1 MIQIYSPGNTD
12 YGKNGDMPIFPTKAE
27 ISATLNGTWQLNLEH
42 PIDKTGRWK
51 YIQEDAVVKLPS
63 FNGDQLFRIREKKK
77 ASSGITATAE
87 PIFMD
92 SMYDCFLTDIRPTA
106 KNGQEALDIMTAP
119 NAKYSGKSDITKRT
133 TAYYE
138 YKNLIEAI
146 NGDDDNSFINRWGGE
161 IIFDNFEITINERVG
176 GDYGVTL
183 QYGKNIQKNG
193 ITESVDMTGIVTR
206 IYPKAYNGYKL
217 SGSGYVDS
225 PVINSYPIIKVA
237 TITFEDVKM
246 AEDAQEDDKENGIT
260 VCSTQAELDTALRKK
275 CNEQFSAGI
284 DKPSVNITA
293 DMVLLQNTRQY
304 KNYAVLEQV
313 SLGDTIHCRHA
324 KLGITTDARVI
335 SLKYDAIKRKVTY
348 VELGDFTYNYF
359 NNVSSSVDRIDQVI
373 RPDGTVMADKIAGF
387 INGAMASLRAQ
398 YDVAKKQDVMAILF
412 ENLDESSDLYGAM
425 ALGTQGLMISKTRT
439 ADGREWDWTTAMTAK
454 GMIAN
459 IIVAGT
465 ISDKNGL
472 NYWDLESGE
481 FSLSATGFMVDG
493 KPAEKYFKDNWSQEE
508 IFNKLS
514 NNGNTHGVFMKD
526 GQLYINATYIQTGKI
541 TDKNKKNYW
550 DLDTGEFQLSS
561 TATVGGNKIATVNET
576 IKYVDVEYSSGNSST
591 VPPTSGWNTGSPEW
605 EAGKYIWQRTV
616 TTMADG
622 SKNISDPTC
631 IQGAAGE
638 NGESTTITTNIIDY
652 AVSNSGTTPPQNW
665 TQNIPSVTPGQFLWM
680 RNTVKYSDGTS
691 SISYGV
697 SYQGENGENG
707 DNGVGISSSSVMYQ
721 ASDSGTAVPTG
732 NWQQQVPEMTPGSFL
747 WTRTQFS
754 YTDGSTTTLYSVSY
768 QGENGS
774 QGIPGPAGEDGR
786 TLYTWIKYADT
797 PTSGMSDNP
806 DGKKYLGISYNNE
819 SAIES
824 TNYSDYQW
832 SEVQGKDG
840 VPGPAG
846 EDGQTLYTWIKYA
859 TSASGAN
866 MSDSPDG
873 RDYIGIAYNKTTP
886 TESNSP

>member
-63 FNGDQLFRIREKKK
+63 FNGDQLFRIRDKKK

-119 NAKYSGKSDITKRT
+119 NAKYSGKSNITKRT

-161 IIFDNFEITINERVG
+161 ILFDNFEITINERVG

-225 PVINSYPIIKVA
+225 PVINSYPIVKVA

-246 AEDAQEDDKENGIT
+246 AEDAQEDDEENGVT
-260 VCSTQAELDTALRKK
+260 VCNTQAELDAALRKK

-313 SLGDTIHCRHA
+313 SLGDTIHCRHT

-335 SLKYDAIKRKVTY
+335 SLKYDSIKQKVTY

-359 NNVSSSVDRIDQVI
+359 NNVSSSVNRIDQVV

-387 INGAMASLRAQ
+387 IDGARASLRAQ

-412 ENLDESSDLYGAM
+412 ENLDESSTLYGAM

-439 ADGREWDWTTAMTAK
+439 ADGREWDWTTAMTAA
-454 GMIAN
+454 GLIAN
-459 IIVAGT
+459 VIIAG
-465 ISDKNGL
+465 IIADQKGR
-472 NYWDLESGE
+472 NYWNLDTGE
-481 FSLSATGFMVDG
+481 FALSATGFTVDG
-493 KPAEKYFKDNWSQEE
+493 KPAEDYFKDTWSQEE
-508 IFNKLS
+508 VFNKLTNNGAEQGIYLSGGKLYINASYMQIGTITDKQKKNYWNLATGEFSLSSNSFNVDGESADDFFKGSLSQDDIFNKLT
-514 NNGNTHGVFMKD
+514 NNGQVQGIYLQS
-526 GQLYINATYIQTGKI
+526 GRLYINADYIQAGTIKDKAGKSWWNL
-541 TDKNKKNYW
+541 T
-550 DLDTGEFQLSS
+550 TGEFHTENGTFTGTVTGSQIVGSEIKFENTNGAMAFLGNQGIGINDSEGNVIRFAFDNFGTGPSFSISNSDASKMISANYINGLIIKDGSS
-561 TATVGGNKIATVNET
+561 SLTLKADSYGSHWVNFITVN
-576 IKYVDVEYSSGNSST
+576 N
-591 VPPTSGWNTGSPEW
+591 
-605 EAGKYIWQRTV
+605 
-616 TTMADG
+616 
-622 SKNISDPTC
+622 
-631 IQGAAGE
+631 
-638 NGESTTITTNIIDY
+638 NGEYLYPIM
-652 AVSNSGTTPPQNW
+652 QNNGMGIQMSFEW
-665 TQNIPSVTPGQFLWM
+665 SAT
-680 RNTVKYSDGTS
+680 GTS
-691 SISYGV
+691 YLVIEDTIWGRYR
-697 SYQGENGENG
+697 
-707 DNGVGISSSSVMYQ
+707 
-721 ASDSGTAVPTG
+721 VPM
-732 NWQQQVPEMTPGSFL
+732 EK
-747 WTRTQFS
+747 
-754 YTDGSTTTLYSVSY
+754 
-768 QGENGS
+768 
-774 QGIPGPAGEDGR
+774 A
-786 TLYTWIKYADT
+786 
-797 PTSGMSDNP
+797 
-806 DGKKYLGISYNNE
+806 
-819 SAIES
+819 
-824 TNYSDYQW
+824 
-832 SEVQGKDG
+832 
-840 VPGPAG
+840 
-846 EDGQTLYTWIKYA
+846 
-859 TSASGAN
+859 
-866 MSDSPDG
+866 
-873 RDYIGIAYNKTTP
+873 
-886 TESNSP
+886 

>member
-1 MIQIYSPGNTD
+1 MIQIYSPGNTEYD
-12 YGKNGDMPIFPTKAE
+12 KNGDMTIFPTKAE
-27 ISATLNGTWQLNLEH
+27 IGATLNNTWQLNLEH

-63 FNGDQLFRIREKKK
+63 FNGDQLFRIRNKKK

-92 SMYDCFLTDIRPTA
+92 AMYDCFLNDVRPTA

-161 IIFDNFEITINERVG
+161 ILFDNFEITINERVG

-217 SGSGYVDS
+217 SGDGYVDS
-225 PVINSYPIIKVA
+225 PLLNSYPIVKVA
-237 TITFEDVKM
+237 TISFEDVKM
-246 AEDAQEDDKENGIT
+246 AEDAQEGDEENGVTI
-260 VCSTQAELDTALRKK
+260 CNSQEELDTALRQK

-313 SLGDTIHCRHA
+313 SLGDTIHCRHV

-412 ENLDESSDLYGAM
+412 ENLDKYSTLYGAM

-439 ADGREWDWTTAMTAK
+439 ADGREWDWTTAMTAA
-454 GMIAN
+454 GLIAN
-459 IIVAGT
+459 VIIAG
-465 ISDKNGL
+465 IIADQKGR
-472 NYWDLESGE
+472 NYWNLDTGE
-481 FSLSATGFMVDG
+481 FALSATGFTVDG
-493 KPAEKYFKDNWSQEE
+493 KPAEDYFKDTWSQEE
-508 IFNKLS
+508 VFNKLT
-514 NNGNTHGVFMKD
+514 NNGVEQGIYLSGGK
-526 GQLYINATYIQTGKI
+526 LYINASYMQIGTI

-550 DLDTGEFQLSS
+550 NLATGEFSLSS
-561 TATVGGNKIATVNET
+561 NSFNVDGESADDFFKGSLSQDDIFNKLTNNGQVQGIYLQSGRLYINADYIQAGT
-576 IKYVDVEYSSGNSST
+576 IKDKTGKSW
-591 VPPTSGWNTGSPEW
+591 WNLTTGEFNTENGTFTGTITGSTIVGSEIRFQKQDGTTIYLGNMGLGITDENGNNISFSFNGLASDGPDLW
-605 EAGKYIWQRTV
+605 IANSDASKYISINYMNGLTFR
-616 TTMADG
+616 DG
-622 SKNISDPTC
+622 DSALFLKPESYGGSWKNFIT
-631 IQGAAGE
+631 IQS
-638 NGESTTITTNIIDY
+638 NGETLYPIMQ
-652 AVSNSGTTPPQNW
+652 NSG
-665 TQNIPSVTPGQFLWM
+665 
-680 RNTVKYSDGTS
+680 
-691 SISYGV
+691 
-697 SYQGENGENG
+697 
-707 DNGVGISSSSVMYQ
+707 
-721 ASDSGTAVPTG
+721 
-732 NWQQQVPEMTPGSFL
+732 
-747 WTRTQFS
+747 
-754 YTDGSTTTLYSVSY
+754 
-768 QGENGS
+768 
-774 QGIPGPAGEDGR
+774 
-786 TLYTWIKYADT
+786 
-797 PTSGMSDNP
+797 
-806 DGKKYLGISYNNE
+806 LGIKMSFEWNATGSSYLV
-819 SAIES
+819 IEDS
-824 TNYSDYQW
+824 IWGRYR
-832 SEVQGKDG
+832 
-840 VPGPAG
+840 VPMEKA
-846 EDGQTLYTWIKYA
+846 
-859 TSASGAN
+859 
-866 MSDSPDG
+866 
-873 RDYIGIAYNKTTP
+873 
-886 TESNSP
+886 

>member
-42 PIDKTGRWK
+42 PIDKSGRWK

-92 SMYDCFLTDIRPTA
+92 SMYDCFLSDIRPTA

-119 NAKYSGKSDITKRT
+119 NAKYSGKSNITKRT

-161 IIFDNFEITINERVG
+161 ILFDNFEITINERVG

-225 PVINSYPIIKVA
+225 PVINSYPIVKVA
-237 TITFEDVKM
+237 TITFDDVKM
-246 AEDAQEDDKENGIT
+246 AEDAQEDDEENGVTI
-260 VCSTQAELDTALRKK
+260 CNSQAELDTALRKK

-313 SLGDTIHCRHA
+313 SLGDTIHCRHT

-335 SLKYDAIKRKVTY
+335 SLKYDSIKQKVTY

-359 NNVSSSVDRIDQVI
+359 NNVSSSVNRIDQVV

-387 INGAMASLRAQ
+387 IDGARASLRAQ

-412 ENLDESSDLYGAM
+412 ENLDESSTLYGAM

-439 ADGREWDWTTAMTAK
+439 ADGREWDWTTAMTAA
-454 GMIAN
+454 GLIAN
-459 IIVAGT
+459 VIIAG
-465 ISDKNGL
+465 IIADQKGR
-472 NYWDLESGE
+472 NYWNLDTGE
-481 FSLSATGFMVDG
+481 FALSATGFTVDG
-493 KPAEKYFKDNWSQEE
+493 KPAEDYFKDTWSQEE
-508 IFNKLS
+508 VFNKLTNNGAEQGIYLSGGKLYINASYMQIGTITDKQKKNYWNLATGEFSLSSNSFNVDGESADDFFKGSLSQDDIFNKLT
-514 NNGNTHGVFMKD
+514 NNGQVQGIYLQS
-526 GQLYINATYIQTGKI
+526 GRLYINADYIQAGTIKDKTGKSWWNL
-541 TDKNKKNYW
+541 T
-550 DLDTGEFQLSS
+550 TGEFH
-561 TATVGGNKIATVNET
+561 TENGTFTGT
-576 IKYVDVEYSSGNSST
+576 I
-591 VPPTSGWNTGSPEW
+591 TGSTIVGSEIRFQKQDGTTIYLGNMGLGITDENGNNISFSFNGLASDGPDLW
-605 EAGKYIWQRTV
+605 IANSDASKYISINYMNGLTFR
-616 TTMADG
+616 DG
-622 SKNISDPTC
+622 DSALFLKPESYGGSWKNFIT
-631 IQGAAGE
+631 IQS
-638 NGESTTITTNIIDY
+638 NGETLYPIM
-652 AVSNSGTTPPQNW
+652 Q
-665 TQNIPSVTPGQFLWM
+665 
-680 RNTVKYSDGTS
+680 
-691 SISYGV
+691 
-697 SYQGENGENG
+697 
-707 DNGVGISSSSVMYQ
+707 
-721 ASDSGTAVPTG
+721 DSG
-732 NWQQQVPEMTPGSFL
+732 
-747 WTRTQFS
+747 
-754 YTDGSTTTLYSVSY
+754 
-768 QGENGS
+768 
-774 QGIPGPAGEDGR
+774 
-786 TLYTWIKYADT
+786 
-797 PTSGMSDNP
+797 
-806 DGKKYLGISYNNE
+806 LGIKMSFEWNATG
-819 SAIES
+819 S
-824 TNYSDYQW
+824 NYLVVEDSIWGRYR
-832 SEVQGKDG
+832 
-840 VPGPAG
+840 VPMEKA
-846 EDGQTLYTWIKYA
+846 
-859 TSASGAN
+859 
-866 MSDSPDG
+866 
-873 RDYIGIAYNKTTP
+873 
-886 TESNSP
+886 

>member
-42 PIDKTGRWK
+42 PIDKSGRWK

-92 SMYDCFLTDIRPTA
+92 SMYDCFLSDIRPTA

-119 NAKYSGKSDITKRT
+119 NAKYSGKSNITKRT

-161 IIFDNFEITINERVG
+161 ILFDNFEITINERVG

-225 PVINSYPIIKVA
+225 PVINSYPIVKVA
-237 TITFEDVKM
+237 TITFDDVKM
-246 AEDAQEDDKENGIT
+246 AEDAQEDDEENGVTI
-260 VCSTQAELDTALRKK
+260 CNSQAELDTALRKK

-313 SLGDTIHCRHA
+313 SLGDTIHCRHT

-335 SLKYDAIKRKVTY
+335 SLKYDSIKQKVTY

-359 NNVSSSVDRIDQVI
+359 NNVSSTVNRIDQVV
-373 RPDGTVMADKIAGF
+373 RPDGTLMADKIAGF
-387 INGAMASLRAQ
+387 IDGARASLRAQ

-412 ENLDESSDLYGAM
+412 ENLDESSTLYGAM

-439 ADGREWDWTTAMTAK
+439 ADGREWDWTTAMTAA
-454 GMIAN
+454 GLIAN
-459 IIVAGT
+459 VIIAG
-465 ISDKNGL
+465 IIADQKGR
-472 NYWDLESGE
+472 NYWNLDTGE
-481 FSLSATGFMVDG
+481 FALSATGFTVDG
-493 KPAEKYFKDNWSQEE
+493 KPAEDYFKDTWSQEE
-508 IFNKLS
+508 VFNKLT
-514 NNGNTHGVFMKD
+514 NNGVEQGIYLSGGK
-526 GQLYINATYIQTGKI
+526 LYINASYMQIGTI

-550 DLDTGEFQLSS
+550 NLATGEFSLSS
-561 TATVGGNKIATVNET
+561 NSFNVDGESADDFFKGSLSQDDIFNKLTNNGQVQGIYLQSGRLYINADYIQAGT
-576 IKYVDVEYSSGNSST
+576 IKDKTGKSW
-591 VPPTSGWNTGSPEW
+591 WNLTTGEFHTENGTFTGTITGSTIVGSEIRFQKQDGTTIYIGNMGLGITDENGNNISFSFNGLASDGPDLW
-605 EAGKYIWQRTV
+605 IANSDASKYISINYMNGLTFR
-616 TTMADG
+616 DG
-622 SKNISDPTC
+622 DSALFLKPESYGGSWKNFIT
-631 IQGAAGE
+631 IQS
-638 NGESTTITTNIIDY
+638 NGETLYPIM
-652 AVSNSGTTPPQNW
+652 Q
-665 TQNIPSVTPGQFLWM
+665 
-680 RNTVKYSDGTS
+680 
-691 SISYGV
+691 
-697 SYQGENGENG
+697 
-707 DNGVGISSSSVMYQ
+707 
-721 ASDSGTAVPTG
+721 DSG
-732 NWQQQVPEMTPGSFL
+732 
-747 WTRTQFS
+747 
-754 YTDGSTTTLYSVSY
+754 
-768 QGENGS
+768 
-774 QGIPGPAGEDGR
+774 
-786 TLYTWIKYADT
+786 
-797 PTSGMSDNP
+797 
-806 DGKKYLGISYNNE
+806 LGIKMSFEWNATG
-819 SAIES
+819 S
-824 TNYSDYQW
+824 NYLVVEDSIWGRYR
-832 SEVQGKDG
+832 
-840 VPGPAG
+840 VPMEKA
-846 EDGQTLYTWIKYA
+846 
-859 TSASGAN
+859 
-866 MSDSPDG
+866 
-873 RDYIGIAYNKTTP
+873 
-886 TESNSP
+886 

>member
-42 PIDKTGRWK
+42 TIDKAGRWK

-63 FNGDQLFRIREKKK
+63 FNGDQLFRIRDKKK

-92 SMYDCFLTDIRPTA
+92 SMYDCFLEDVRPTA

-119 NAKYSGKSDITKRT
+119 NAKYSGKSNITKRT

-161 IIFDNFEITINERVG
+161 ILFNNFEITINERVG

-193 ITESVDMTGIVTR
+193 ITESVDMTSIVTR

-246 AEDAQEDDKENGIT
+246 AEDAQEDDEENGVTI
-260 VCSTQAELDTALRKK
+260 CSTQAELDTALRKK

-313 SLGDTIHCRHA
+313 SLGDTIHCRHT

-335 SLKYDAIKRKVTY
+335 SMKYDAIKQKVTY

-359 NNVSSSVDRIDQVI
+359 NNVSSSVNRIDQVV

-387 INGAMASLRAQ
+387 INGARASLRAQ

-412 ENLDESSDLYGAM
+412 ENLDKSSTLYGAM

-439 ADGREWDWTTAMTAK
+439 ADGREWDWTTAMTAE
-454 GMIAN
+454 GLIAN
-459 IIVAGT
+459 VIIAGIIADQKGRNYWNLDTGEFALSATGFTVDGKSAEDYFKDTWSQEEVFNKLTNNGAEQGIYLSGGKLYINASYMQIGT
-465 ISDKNGL
+465 ITDRRKR
-472 NYWDLESGE
+472 NYWNLATGE
-481 FSLSATGFMVDG
+481 FSLSSNSFNVDG
-493 KPAEKYFKDNWSQEE
+493 ESADDFFKGSLSQDD
-508 IFNKLS
+508 IFNKLT
-514 NNGNTHGVFMKD
+514 NNGQVQGIYLQS
-526 GQLYINATYIQTGKI
+526 GRLYINADYIQAGTIKDKAGKSWWNL
-541 TDKNKKNYW
+541 T
-550 DLDTGEFQLSS
+550 TGEFHTENGTFTGNVTGS
-561 TATVGGNKIATVNET
+561 TIVGSEIRFENQNGATVYLGNQGIGIT
-576 IKYVDVEYSSGNSST
+576 D
-591 VPPTSGWNTGSPEW
+591 
-605 EAGKYIWQRTV
+605 EAGNRISFNFNSAVGNYGPSFTIRNED
-616 TTMADG
+616 M
-622 SKNISDPTC
+622 SKMISANF
-631 IQGAAGE
+631 I
-638 NGESTTITTNIIDY
+638 NGLLI
-652 AVSNSGTTPPQNW
+652 
-665 TQNIPSVTPGQFLWM
+665 
-680 RNTVKYSDGTS
+680 K
-691 SISYGV
+691 
-697 SYQGENGENG
+697 NG
-707 DNGVGISSSSVMYQ
+707 DNQVTLSPFGTISSWENFINV
-721 ASDSGTAVPTG
+721 
-732 NWQQQVPEMTPGSFL
+732 
-747 WTRTQFS
+747 
-754 YTDGSTTTLYSVSY
+754 LY
-768 QGENGS
+768 NGS
-774 QGIPGPAGEDGR
+774 VYNPIFTKTSLTMDVEWSATGTSYLIVEDGV
-786 TLYTWIKYADT
+786 W
-797 PTSGMSDNP
+797 
-806 DGKKYLGISYNNE
+806 
-819 SAIES
+819 
-824 TNYSDYQW
+824 
-832 SEVQGKDG
+832 
-840 VPGPAG
+840 
-846 EDGQTLYTWIKYA
+846 
-859 TSASGAN
+859 
-866 MSDSPDG
+866 G
-873 RDYIGIAYNKTTP
+873 RYRIPLERA
-886 TESNSP
+886 